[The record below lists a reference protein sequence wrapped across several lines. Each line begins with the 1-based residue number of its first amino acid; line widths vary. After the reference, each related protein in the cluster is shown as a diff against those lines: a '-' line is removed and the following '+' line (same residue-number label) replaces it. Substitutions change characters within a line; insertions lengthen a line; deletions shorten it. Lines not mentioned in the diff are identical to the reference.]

1 MRVEAQVR
9 AAHRLGQRSVRLTGT
24 RLTGE
29 MLSLHLDTEEE

>member
-9 AAHRLGQRSVRLTGT
+9 AAQTWTALGALDGNAQ
-24 RLTGE
+24 TGE